1 MKIIRCKDCAFG
13 NKDGKTVFCCPLLG
27 ATMFSWSFCSNGTS
41 YDGDSEN
48 GEIAKMLEDI
58 SEKEKL

>member
-1 MKIIRCKDCAFG
+1 
-13 NKDGKTVFCCPLLG
+13 
-27 ATMFSWSFCSNGTS
+27 MFSWSFCSNGTS